1 MSLWLKRFPC
11 RAALRLAELNVG
23 TMDIGLRFSVNKAEE
38 IIGGKIIMKKNSRI
52 PFFSFGKG
60 GRLEAKRG

>member
-11 RAALRLAELNVG
+11 RAALRLAELNLG

-52 PFFSFGKG
+52 PFF
-60 GRLEAKRG
+60 